1 MTVLETPQR
10 DVLIVPRPTPIVVVS
25 HGAAL
30 GGASGSVYFSQTDVV
45 LGRQSS
51 GAGYGEEIPCTSF
64 GRSLIAAA
72 NAAAGRTVMNVDV
85 AGTAA
90 ALMAARSINTT
101 DGIQGGGN
109 LSADRTLSLTNTGVT
124 AATYGSATESAV
136 IAVDAKGRITSAS
149 NSTVTPAWS
158 SITSKPT
165 TLAGFG
171 ITDPIVLTSGSYPD
185 PAWITS
191 LAASKLTGTID
202 PARLPVLPSSV
213 QIVSSGG
220 IADLTAPQQAEI
232 GDGSIV
238 TTTDGRRW
246 VYTGSGS
253 KTSEASYIELADI
266 TPEWAVISN
275 KPTTLAGYAISDA
288 QPLDAELTAI
298 AGLTS
303 AADRLPYFTGS
314 GTAALTVLTSFG
326 RNFLDDTDATAGR
339 STLGLGTMATQNASG
354 VAITGGSIDGT
365 PIGGSVMA
373 AGVFTTL
380 SANINQNGATA
391 IQVNNLAV
399 ASGAIARYIAIA
411 DSSTVEFGTLSSGW
425 TPNGVFIPSVAY
437 LYNPAAAGITLAAV
451 SGPITFAS
459 GSTAEVGRI
468 TSTGLNAMAIGGT
481 TPAAGA
487 FTSLSAT
494 GVLSIGNTVNAV
506 SPTSPNRTITMSV
519 GGNTYYLHAK
529 TTND

>member
-1 MTVLETPQR
+1 MTVVQTPER
-10 DVLIVPRPTPIVVVS
+10 DVLIVPRPLPIVLVS
-25 HGAAL
+25 HGAPL
-30 GGASGSVYFSQTDVV
+30 GGASGAVYFSQTDVV

-158 SITSKPT
+158 SIT
-165 TLAGFG
+165 
-171 ITDPIVLTSGSYPD
+171 
-185 PAWITS
+185 
-191 LAASKLTGTID
+191 
-202 PARLPVLPSSV
+202 
-213 QIVSSGG
+213 
-220 IADLTAPQQAEI
+220 
-232 GDGSIV
+232 
-238 TTTDGRRW
+238 
-246 VYTGSGS
+246 
-253 KTSEASYIELADI
+253 
-266 TPEWAVISN
+266 N

-298 AGLTS
+298 AGLAS

-326 RNFLDDTDATAGR
+326 RNLLDDTDATAGR

-354 VAITGGSIDGT
+354 VAITGGAIDNT
-365 PIGGSVMA
+365 PVGVGGMA

-468 TSTGLNAMAIGGT
+468 TSTGLNAMAIGST

-506 SPTSPNRTITMSV
+506 SPTSPNRTITMFV